1 MNLET
6 RKPGSDLGNKEL
18 TERIIAAAIRVHK
31 ELGPGFLEGMYEEAL
46 AIELISNGL
55 SFERQKLL
63 PVFYH
68 EHLIGEHRLDFV
80 LEGKV
85 IVELKAISALEDI
98 HFAIVR
104 SYLKAANLNDALLI
118 NFASVRLIVK
128 RVGREYHPTSKAKDI
143 VL

>member
-6 RKPGSDLGNKEL
+6 RKPGNDLGNKEL
-18 TERIIAAAIRVHK
+18 TKRIIAAAIHVHK
-31 ELGPGFLEGMYEEAL
+31 EVGRGFFEAIYEEAL
-46 AIELISNGL
+46 AIEFISNGL
-55 SFERQKLL
+55 SFQRQKLL

-68 EHLIGEHRLDFV
+68 EHVIGEHRLDFV
-80 LEGKV
+80 VEGKV

-118 NFASVRLIVK
+118 NFANLRLIVK

>member
-1 MNLET
+1 MEIQ
-6 RKPGSDLGNKEL
+6 NKLL
-18 TERIIAAAIRVHK
+18 TDRIIAAAIRVHK
-31 ELGPGFLEGMYEEAL
+31 ELGPGFLEAMYEEAL
-46 AIELISNGL
+46 GIELAAAGL
-55 SFERQKLL
+55 AFERQKLL
-63 PVFYH
+63 PVFYR

-80 LEGKV
+80 VEGKV

-104 SYLKAANLNDALLI
+104 SYLKAANLHDALLL

-128 RVGREYHPTSKAKDI
+128 LVGRENHPTSKREDI